1 MTGRS
6 SFIERYERWRRPA
19 EVAFWA
25 MVFVINASAN
35 SVTVWLDI
43 QRVHLD
49 FEPWEPVVWEWTSN
63 MAMLA
68 LVPAIV
74 AFERRWPLT
83 WADWPRHWP
92 AHVAFSVVVS
102 VAHVVVMV
110 AARQLAYRM
119 HGAHY
124 DFGSWPREL
133 AYEYLKDARGYASI
147 LATIALYRLA
157 LWRLKGEARLLTEP
171 DVGAAVEPVARP
183 ERFLVKKLGKEF
195 LLPAQEIEWAQA
207 WGNYVNLHVRG
218 RDHPLRSTL
227 TTLESRLDP
236 ERFAR
241 VHRSYIVNLGQIAA
255 IEPQDGGDADLLLHS
270 GQRIPCSRTYRESLR
285 GRLAAVS
292 G

>member
-1 MTGRS
+1 MT
-6 SFIERYERWRRPA
+6 SFLERYERWRRPA
-19 EVAFWA
+19 EVAFWVA
-25 MVFVINASAN
+25 VFVLNASAN

-43 QRVHLD
+43 QRVHLG
-49 FEPWEPVVWEWTSN
+49 FAPWEPVAWEWTSN
-63 MAMLA
+63 MAMLL
-68 LVPAIV
+68 LVPAII
-74 AFERRWPLT
+74 AFERRWPIT
-83 WADWPRHWP
+83 FDDWRRHGP
-92 AHVAFSVVVS
+92 AHLGFSIVVS
-102 VAHVVVMV
+102 VTHVVLMV
-110 AARQLAYRM
+110 AARQAVYRM
-119 HGAHY
+119 HGQQY

-133 AYEYLKDARGYASI
+133 FYEYLKDVRGYAGI
-147 LATIALYRLA
+147 LTTVALYRLA

-171 DVGAAVEPVARP
+171 DVGAPVEPVARP

-195 LLPAQEIEWAQA
+195 LLSAHEIEWAQA

-227 TTLESRLDP
+227 SGLESRLDP

-270 GQRIPCSRTYRESLR
+270 GQRIPCSRTYREALR
-285 GRLAAVS
+285 GRLAAVT